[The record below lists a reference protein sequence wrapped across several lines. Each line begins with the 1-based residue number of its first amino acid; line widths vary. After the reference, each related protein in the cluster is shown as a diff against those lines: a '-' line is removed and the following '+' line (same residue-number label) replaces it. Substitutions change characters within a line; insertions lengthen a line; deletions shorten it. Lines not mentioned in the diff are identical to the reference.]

1 MWVWGIL
8 TVSVLIV
15 IAIVLLLD
23 RE

>member
-1 MWVWGIL
+1 MLVWSIL

-15 IAIVLLLD
+15 IAVVVFLD